1 MVGGEGCSWRS
12 CGVAVVADSLMG
24 TGHEADFER
33 VATLLVELA
42 GLESS
47 SPPSEAWRLRRRSL
61 CRSFFHQFFRVPS
74 ATLGLLRTRRGPQLS
89 WLTKS
94 CSCRLVG
101 CGHWRYH
108 SRMRG
113 SSVLE
118 WNVMRPSWGGLS
130 SSRKAD
136 AVAGVDCL

>member
-1 MVGGEGCSWRS
+1 MVGGEECSWRS
-12 CGVAVVADSLMG
+12 RGAAVTADSLTGM
-24 TGHEADFER
+24 GHEVDFEL
-33 VATLLVELA
+33 AGPLLAELP

-47 SPPSEAWRLRRRSL
+47 SPPPEAWRLRRRSL
-61 CRSFFHQFFRVPS
+61 CRSFFHQFLRVPS
-74 ATLGLLRTRRGPQLS
+74 ATLGLLRTRRGPQFS

-94 CSCRLVG
+94 CSWRLVG
-101 CGHWRYH
+101 CGHCRYH

-118 WNVMRPSWGGLS
+118 WNVIRPSCGGLS

>member
-1 MVGGEGCSWRS
+1 MVGGEGSP
-12 CGVAVVADSLMG
+12 GAAVVADSLTGM
-24 TGHEADFER
+24 GHEADFER
-33 VATLLVELA
+33 VETLLVELP

-47 SPPSEAWRLRRRSL
+47 SPEAWRLRRRSL

-118 WNVMRPSWGGLS
+118 WNVMRPSCGGLS

-136 AVAGVDCL
+136 ADAGVDCL